1 MTTLTPRRRRQGGQ
15 ALIVLAL
22 VGMAMFSFGAYAI
35 DQGMSMADRRNLQAV
50 ADFAALAGSRSL
62 SSSASAANY
71 VAMQYLAA
79 NLTFTIPTTCT
90 ATSCAAGSYTPT
102 GSGYTLTLADGTN
115 TLDVSVS
122 HSRRAMLAGVMGFS
136 TVTTASGSRAGT
148 TQAAAAAPACV
159 LCLLDPSSSSALS
172 MTGSGTLT
180 ITGGNLAIDSSS
192 STAATIVGSGSIT
205 DSGGSNR
212 VVGNYQVT
220 GTGSFTPAP
229 STGATS
235 VSDPL
240 SSLTPPVVVGT
251 ASSYSLTG
259 SSNATINPGI
269 YSSIS
274 VTGSGSLTLN
284 PGIYVLTGQMSIT
297 GSGSI
302 DGTGVLL
309 FFGCS
314 LYPVGCTSGQSGGSL
329 SITGSGSFQASAPTA
344 STCSSIPATCSYKG
358 LLIYYDPN
366 NTASMSLVGSGSGPT
381 GTVYGKSSTLNL
393 VGSGGSVNSLIDV
406 DKISITG
413 SGSVSLAYQSS
424 QNYSSSGSSSG
435 SGLLR

>member
-1 MTTLTPRRRRQGGQ
+1 MTTLTPHRRRQGGQ

-50 ADFAALAGSRSL
+50 ADFASLAGSRSL
-62 SSSASAANY
+62 SSGANAANY

-79 NLTFTIPTTCT
+79 NLNFTMPTSCT
-90 ATSCAAGSYTPT
+90 ATSCPAGSYTPT
-102 GSGYTLTLADGTN
+102 GSGYTLTLADGTS
-115 TLDVSVS
+115 TLDVSVT

-136 TVTTASGSRAGT
+136 TVVTASGSRAGT
-148 TQAAAAAPACV
+148 TQSVTAPACV
-159 LCLLDPSSSSALS
+159 VCLLAPSSTALS
-172 MTGSGTLT
+172 MTGSGTVS

-192 STAATIVGSGSIT
+192 STAATIVGSGSIST
-205 DSGGSNR
+205 SGGSNR
-212 VVGNYQVT
+212 IVGGYQVT
-220 GTGSFTPAP
+220 GSGSFTPAP

-240 SSLTPPVVVGT
+240 STLTPPVVVGT

-274 VTGSGSLTLN
+274 VTGSGTLTLN
-284 PGIYVLTGQMSIT
+284 PGIYVLTGQMSLT

-302 DGTGVLL
+302 TGSGVLL
-309 FFGCS
+309 YFGCS
-314 LYPVGCTSGQSGGSL
+314 LYPVACTSGQSGGSL

-344 STCSSIPATCSYKG
+344 STCSSIPATCPYEG

-366 NTASMSLVGSGSGPT
+366 NTSSLSLVGSGSGPT
-381 GTVYGKSSTLNL
+381 GTVYAKSSTLNL
-393 VGSGGSVNSLIDV
+393 VGSGGSVNSMIDV
-406 DKISITG
+406 AKISVTG
-413 SGSVSLAYQSS
+413 SGGVTLAYQSS
-424 QNYSSSGSSSG
+424 QNYSTGSSSS
-435 SGLLR
+435 SGLMR